1 MMEVIND
8 IRFINLLLE
17 LAYDAGKEGTRCP
30 GYAATEQVIR
40 CRDCEKLIRD
50 SASFDY
56 IFCKSRYFCK
66 KFGIE
71 MEDDN
76 GFCAW
81 GRKKK

>member
-40 CRDCEKLIRD
+40 CRDCENFIQD
-50 SASFDY
+50 FVPDGYFDEY
-56 IFCKSRYFCK
+56 PHFCK
-66 KFGIE
+66 KLGID